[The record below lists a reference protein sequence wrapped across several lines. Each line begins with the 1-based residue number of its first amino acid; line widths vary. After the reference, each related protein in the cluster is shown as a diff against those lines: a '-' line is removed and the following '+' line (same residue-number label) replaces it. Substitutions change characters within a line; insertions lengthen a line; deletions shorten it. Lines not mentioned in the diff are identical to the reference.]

1 MTTVAGATDRS
12 RVLGNAPEGAYGA
25 RVEILLLGP
34 VEVLRDGA
42 HLALGG
48 PKQRTVL
55 ALLASHA
62 GSVVSTDSL
71 LEGVWGESPTPGARS
86 TLQTYVSNLRTGL
99 GDVIVREGGGYRLD
113 IDSGLVDK
121 RRFEEAVATALPLV
135 ERSPVEAADTL
146 RSALALWRGHPFADV
161 AESFPLE
168 LEARR
173 LDELRLSAVE
183 ARIDAEL
190 LLGHHA
196 ELVPELEVLCTDHP
210 LREGFRAQ
218 QMLALYRCG
227 RQAEALRAYQK
238 TRTYLADEL
247 GLEPSPELRELER
260 RILAHDPSLLLD
272 VEPQVQTLAFL
283 LTDIEDSTVLWELH
297 TPAMRA
303 AVAEHDRIVFEAVER
318 HGGKVVKRVGDGIDI
333 AFAQVAGAAA
343 AAAEIQRALAAM
355 DWGET
360 PVLVRMAIDVGEVES
375 RTGDYF
381 GPVLNRAGRLL
392 AAAHGGQVLLSGDA
406 HAQLAAAGGGWQAKA
421 LGEVRLKG
429 IGRPVHVFQLVVDG
443 QPVDFPPLRLDH
455 LPPPVPP
462 RAFGGSVRGYE
473 LREQVG
479 RGDFGLVYRAYQ
491 PSVGREVAIKVIRPE
506 LVNRPSFVRGFEAE
520 ARLVAQ
526 LEHPY
531 VVSLY
536 DYWRDPEGAYLVMR
550 WLRGASLR
558 QALEKGPWNLA
569 PAARLVSQVA
579 GALSYA
585 HRQGIVHRD
594 LKPANVLL
602 DEDGNAYLS
611 DFGIAARLVDR
622 QDPGG
627 VVTSSPAYLPPE
639 ELSGDP
645 HTPRSDLYCL
655 GLLTFELLTGRRPP
669 MDGALPSVA
678 ELHPQLPR
686 ELDAVI
692 ARATAADPEARYETA
707 DAFAAA
713 FAGAAGQAVVAPEPA
728 FTPAENPYKGLRAF
742 EESDENEFFGRDAL
756 VAELS
761 TALQEHRLVAV
772 VGPSGIGKSSVV
784 KAGLIPALRR
794 GAAPGSESW
803 LLTDMFPGSYPFEEL
818 GAALVRVAVER
829 PDDLVEQLSRDELG
843 LRRVTKQVLPAD
855 TELVLVIDQ
864 FEELFTLTADQ
875 GVRRRFLDGLTALVD
890 DARSRTRVLVT
901 LRADFLDH
909 PLRYPE
915 FGELVRAGM
924 VAVSTPSEDELAAAI
939 ERPAATVGVR
949 FEPGLVS
956 QIIRDV
962 QDEPGALPLLQ
973 FALTELFAS
982 RERDVLTLEGYR
994 ATGGVI
1000 GALGGRAE
1008 EIYSSLDRR
1017 AQDAARQVFLR
1028 LVSVDAAGQDTRRRV
1043 RTRELRRLE
1052 LEPLTLDEILD
1063 RFGAHR
1069 LLTFDREPLTRSPTV
1084 EVAHEALLD
1093 QWERLRA
1100 WIDERRADLLQHR
1113 RLVEAVD
1120 EWQESGRIEDLLP
1133 RQRRLLQFE
1142 AWARGTD
1149 LALTDDERAYLA
1161 EGRARADQASRRR
1174 ARLRR
1179 GIVAG
1184 FAVLALAASA
1194 AALFALGQRGNARD
1208 AATRAVAERLGA
1220 QALLKDDLDRS
1231 LLLARESVAQYDSPA
1246 TRGNLLAALLRS
1258 PAAIGTLHGDGD
1270 VQDRVA
1276 VSPDG
1281 RLVATG
1287 DYFGTLMFF
1296 DLATRMRSG
1305 APLQLSSV
1313 DDPGPYGL
1321 WALAFSP
1328 DGRTLAVVSKGLR
1341 ELDLVDARSRAV
1353 RRVARF
1359 PFDAATRSF
1368 TNYGLAYSPDGRIL
1382 LTSEAIF
1389 DNEGNHVRTELVFRD
1404 GATGRRLGRTVD
1416 AGTLGTEEPYV
1427 GHGPR
1432 LAVSF
1437 TPDGRSI
1444 VAGDTRHAVLWD
1456 AKTGRR
1462 LRTFA
1467 PALSFAVSSSGGALV
1482 LGREDG
1488 SVALANLDTGKA
1500 REFSG
1505 HHGGAVNGAA
1515 FTPDGKSVLTAG
1527 TDGDVLVWDV
1537 ASGTIRET
1545 LSGHV
1550 ANVQA
1555 PAVTPDGRTAVTVAH
1570 DATTLVWDLTG
1581 TRRLSRSSSVVPST
1595 YSDLSVDGKTAA
1607 VSTERDIRLVDGSS
1621 LRVRGSIPV
1630 ARRPWWVAFSPNGS
1644 RLAVTLQG
1652 PTAPAPGAAP
1662 GGTVALYEVK
1672 TRRLLARRAVPY
1684 AWGFEFDPSGKTI
1697 AVAREDGRVSFLDGH
1712 SLAATGKPI
1721 VQPQRPLANGDY
1733 AHTDVDWS
1741 PDGRLLAVTYWDAG
1755 RIAVFDTTAG
1765 KLVADLP
1772 QKPHAFQAAFASHGS
1787 LLVTGGNRG
1796 IPSFWDTRTWKL
1808 VARPAQGH
1816 GSAIIGM
1823 SVDPGGRTLAT
1834 AGNDDG
1840 DVLLWDVASHRQIG
1854 TALIGNGPYPY
1865 VFYSQDGRRL
1875 LAISPVGPITL
1886 WDVDPESW
1894 KRRACSVAG
1903 RNLSRDEWRDFVG
1916 DRPYHATCP

>member
-1 MTTVAGATDRS
+1 M
-12 RVLGNAPEGAYGA
+12 LGDASQGAYGA
-25 RVEILLLGP
+25 RVEIRLLGP
-34 VEVLRDGA
+34 VEAVRDGA
-42 HLALGG
+42 RLTLGG

-55 ALLASHA
+55 ALLAAHA
-62 GSVVSTDSL
+62 GNVVSTDSL
-71 LEGVWGESPTPGARS
+71 LEGLWGESPTPGARS
-86 TLQTYVSNLRTGL
+86 TLQTYVSNLRTEL

-121 RRFEEAVATALPLV
+121 RRFEEAVAAALPLV
-135 ERSPVEAADTL
+135 EPSPVEAADTL

-161 AESFPLE
+161 AASFPLE
-168 LEARR
+168 LEASR
-173 LDELRLSAVE
+173 LDELRLTAVE
-183 ARIDAEL
+183 ALIDAEL

-196 ELVPELEVLCTDHP
+196 EFVPELEVLCTDHP

-218 QMLALYRCG
+218 QMLALYRSG

-238 TRTYLADEL
+238 TRTYLAAEL

-260 RILAHDPSLLLD
+260 RILSHDASLLLD

-297 TPAMRA
+297 TPTMRA
-303 AVAEHDRIVFEAVER
+303 AVAEHDRIIYETVER
-318 HGGKVVKRVGDGIDI
+318 EGGKVVKRVGDGIDV
-333 AFAQVAGAAA
+333 AFARVEAAA
-343 AAAEIQRALAAM
+343 AAAAAIQLALAVV

-360 PVLVRMAIDVGEVES
+360 PVLVRMAVDVGEVES

-406 HAQLAAAGGGWQAKA
+406 HSELAAAGGGWWQAKA

-443 QPVDFPPLRLDH
+443 QPVDFPPLRIDR
-455 LPPPVPP
+455 LPPPAP
-462 RAFGGSVRGYE
+462 AGGFGRSVRGYE

-491 PSVGREVAIKVIRPE
+491 PSVGREVAIKIIRPE

-526 LEHPY
+526 LEHPH

-550 WLRGASLR
+550 WLRGGSLQ

-569 PAARLVSQVA
+569 PAGRLVSQITS
-579 GALSYA
+579 ALSYA
-585 HRQGIVHRD
+585 HRQGIAHRD

-611 DFGIAARLVDR
+611 DFGIAARLVDA
-622 QDPGG
+622 QDSGS

-639 ELSGDP
+639 VLAGEP
-645 HTPRSDLYCL
+645 HSTRSDLYCL
-655 GLLTFELLTGRRPP
+655 GLLTFELLTGHSPP
-669 MDGALPSVA
+669 MDRALPSVA
-678 ELHPQLPR
+678 ELRPELSR

-692 ARATAADPEARYETA
+692 ARATAQDPGDRYETV

-713 FAGAAGQAVVAPEPA
+713 FADAAGQSVVAPEPA
-728 FTPAENPYKGLRAF
+728 FTAAENPYKGLRAF
-742 EESDENEFFGRDAL
+742 EESDADEFFGRAAL
-756 VAELS
+756 VSEL
-761 TALQEHRLVAV
+761 TVALQEHRFVAV

-784 KAGLIPALRR
+784 KAGLIPALRG

-803 LLTDMFPGSYPFEEL
+803 LFTDMFPGAYPFEEL

-829 PDDLVEQLSRDELG
+829 PGDLVDELSRDELG
-843 LRRVTKQVLPAD
+843 LRRVTKQVLPDDA
-855 TELVLVIDQ
+855 ELVLVIDQ
-864 FEELFTLTADQ
+864 FEEVFTLTADQ
-875 GVRRRFLDGLTALVD
+875 EMRRRFLDGLTALAD
-890 DARSRTRVLVT
+890 DPRSRVRVLVT

-915 FGELVRAGM
+915 FGELMRSGM
-924 VAVSTPSEDELAAAI
+924 VAVTAPSEDELAAAI

-956 QIIRDV
+956 QIIADV

-982 RERDVLTLEGYR
+982 RTNDVLALEGYR
-994 ATGGVI
+994 QTGGVI
-1000 GALGGRAE
+1000 GALGLRAE
-1008 EIYSSLDRR
+1008 ELYSSLDRVE
-1017 AQDAARQVFLR
+1017 QDAARQVFLR

-1043 RTRELRRLE
+1043 RIQELRRLE
-1052 LEPLTLDEILD
+1052 LEASKLDEILG
-1063 RFGAHR
+1063 RFGEHR
-1069 LLTFDREPLTRSPTV
+1069 LLSFDREQMTRSPTV
-1084 EVAHEALLD
+1084 EVAHEAILD
-1093 QWERLRA
+1093 QWERLRG

-1113 RLVEAVD
+1113 RLIEAVG
-1120 EWQESGRIEDLLP
+1120 EWQESGRSTDFLP
-1133 RQRRLLQFE
+1133 REGRLAQFE
-1142 AWARGTD
+1142 AWAQSTD
-1149 LALTDDERAYLA
+1149 LALTEDERAYLA
-1161 EGRARADQASRRR
+1161 EGRDRADQASRRR
-1174 ARLRR
+1174 TRIRR

-1184 FAVLALAASA
+1184 FAVLAVATSS
-1194 AALFALGQRGNARD
+1194 AALFAFAQQQSARTSAD
-1208 AATRAVAERLGA
+1208 RAVAERLGA

-1231 LLLARESVAQYDSPA
+1231 LLLARESVAGYESPA

-1258 PAAIGTLHGDGD
+1258 PAAVGTLHGDGD

-1276 VSPDG
+1276 VTPDG

-1296 DLATRMRSG
+1296 DLATRKRSG
-1305 APLQLSSV
+1305 SPLQLSSV

-1328 DGRTLAVVSKGLR
+1328 DGKTLAVISKGLR
-1341 ELDLVDARSRAV
+1341 ELDLVDVRSRAV
-1353 RRVARF
+1353 RRVDRF

-1389 DNEGNHVRTELVFRD
+1389 DEAGNHIRTELVFRD
-1404 GATGRRLGRTVD
+1404 GATGRWLGRTID

-1432 LAVSF
+1432 LALAF

-1444 VAGDTRHAVLWD
+1444 VADDTRRAVVWD

-1467 PALSFAVSSSGGALV
+1467 PALSFAVSPTGDALV

-1488 SVALANLDTGKA
+1488 SVGLASLDTGRT

-1570 DATTLVWDLTG
+1570 DATIIVWDLSG
-1581 TRRLSRSSSVVPST
+1581 RRRLNRSSSVVPSI
-1595 YSDLSVDGKTAA
+1595 YSDLSADGKTAA

-1630 ARRPWWVAFSPNGS
+1630 EGTPWWVAFSPDGR
-1644 RLAVTLQG
+1644 RLAVTLQA
-1652 PTAPAPGAAP
+1652 PKAPAPGAVT
-1662 GGTVALYEVK
+1662 GGAVALYDVK
-1672 TRRLLARRAVPY
+1672 TRRLLAQRPVPY
-1684 AWGFEFDPSGKTI
+1684 AWGLEFDPSGKTI
-1697 AVAREDGRVSFLDGH
+1697 AVASEDGRVMFLDGR
-1712 SLAATGKPI
+1712 SLATKSEPI
-1721 VQPQRPLANGDY
+1721 VQPRRPYATGDY
-1733 AHTDVDWS
+1733 AHADVDWS
-1741 PDGRLLAVTYWDAG
+1741 PDGRLLAITYWDAG
-1755 RIAVFDTTAG
+1755 RISVFDTTTG
-1765 KLVADLP
+1765 TLLVNLP
-1772 QKPHAFQAAFASHGS
+1772 QKPRAFQAAFTPDGS
-1787 LLVTGGNRG
+1787 FLVTGGNTG
-1796 IPSFWDTRTWKL
+1796 IPSFWDTRTWRL

-1816 GSAIIGM
+1816 GSAIVGM

-1840 DVLLWDVASHRQIG
+1840 DVILWDVASRRQIG
-1854 TALIGNGPYPY
+1854 TALTGNGPYPY
-1865 VFYSQDGRRL
+1865 VFYSPDGRRL
-1875 LAISPVGPITL
+1875 LAVSPAGPITV

-1903 RNLSRDEWRDFVG
+1903 RNLSRVEWRDFVG
-1916 DRPYHATCP
+1916 DRPFHATCS